1 MDTGLKDKKAEMP
14 KKPNRLDFS
23 FKGLFGI
30 VRNSLCGLRNF
41 FKYERSA
48 LVYLMASAFTVGAGI
63 ILQMSM
69 MEWVMIFF
77 VLLTMLASELLNTAI
92 EAICDLVSPEYNP
105 FVKIAKDSG
114 SAATGV
120 LAILWSIVILMI
132 YLPKVVE
139 IIKDLF

>member
-1 MDTGLKDKKAEMP
+1 MDTVSKDNKRKRP
-14 KKPNRLDFS
+14 NKPNRLDFS
-23 FKGLFGI
+23 FKGLFSI
-30 VRNSLCGLRNF
+30 VINSYNGLKNF

-48 LVYLMASAFTVGAGI
+48 LVYLIASAFTVGAGI

-105 FVKIAKDSG
+105 FVKVAKDSG

-120 LAILWSIVILMI
+120 LTILWMIVIFII
-132 YLPKVVE
+132 YLPKVIE
-139 IIKDLF
+139 LAKTLF

>member
-1 MDTGLKDKKAEMP
+1 MVMESKDKNKSCKKAGRKDLSFKSLCSILTNTLNGLK
-14 KKPNRLDFS
+14 
-23 FKGLFGI
+23 
-30 VRNSLCGLRNF
+30 NF
-41 FKYERSA
+41 FRYERSA
-48 LVYLMASAFTVGAGI
+48 LVYLIASAFTLGAGI

-69 MEWVMIFF
+69 MEWIMIFF

-120 LAILWSIVILMI
+120 LAILWAIMILMI
-132 YLPKVVE
+132 YFPKVIE
-139 IIKDLF
+139 ILKNLF

>member
-1 MDTGLKDKKAEMP
+1 MGTVSRDKNRTVG
-14 KKPNRLDFS
+14 KKSTRLDFS
-23 FKGLFGI
+23 IKGLFGI
-30 VRNSLCGLRNF
+30 AVNSFNGLKSF
-41 FKYERSA
+41 FMYERSA
-48 LVYLMASAFTVGAGI
+48 LVYLVAFAFTIGAGI
-63 ILQMSM
+63 ILQMNM

-120 LAILWSIVILMI
+120 LTILWVIVILMI
-132 YLPKVVE
+132 YAPKVIE
-139 IIKDLF
+139 IVKDLI

>member
-1 MDTGLKDKKAEMP
+1 MDTGLKDNRRRSKH
-14 KKPNRLDFS
+14 KPSRLDFS
-23 FKGLFGI
+23 VKGLFSI
-30 VRNSLCGLRNF
+30 VVNSFNGLKNF

-48 LVYLMASAFTVGAGI
+48 LVYLIAFAFTIGAGI
-63 ILQMSM
+63 ILQMNM

-92 EAICDLVSPEYNP
+92 EAICDLISPEYNP

-120 LAILWSIVILMI
+120 LTILWLIVILVI
-132 YLPKVVE
+132 YVPKVVE
-139 IIKDLF
+139 IIRDFI

>member
-1 MDTGLKDKKAEMP
+1 MGTVSKDNKKMNI
-14 KKPNRLDFS
+14 KKTNRLDFS
-23 FKGLFGI
+23 FKGLFSI
-30 VRNSLCGLRNF
+30 VINSVNGLKNF

-48 LVYLMASAFTVGAGI
+48 LVYLVASVFTVGAGI

-120 LAILWSIVILMI
+120 LTILWVIVILAI
-132 YLPKVVE
+132 YAPKVIE
-139 IIKDLF
+139 IIREFL